1 MISQSL
7 LPELQQE
14 FASTRKMLERIPF
27 DKWDWKPHEK
37 SFPLGRLTDHV
48 AELVNWLPF
57 TLSTSELDFSKN
69 PYQSPKSESRE
80 QLLSNFDRDVKN
92 CLAMVEATPD
102 EKYAETW
109 TMRNGDQ
116 VFFTLPKLA
125 VIRTWA
131 MNHLIHHRAQ
141 LSVYLRLLD
150 VPVPGMYGPTA
161 DEMPS

>member
-7 LPELQQE
+7 LPELKHE
-14 FASTRKMLERIPF
+14 IASTRKMLARIPF

-37 SFPLGRLTDHV
+37 SFSLGRLTDHV

-57 TLSTSELDFSKN
+57 TLSTSELDFAKN
-69 PYQSPKSESRE
+69 PYQSPKSESSE
-80 QLLSNFDRDVKN
+80 QLLANYDRDAAA
-92 CLAMVEATPD
+92 CIAAVEGATD
-102 EKYAETW
+102 EQFMENW

-116 VFFTLPKLA
+116 VFFTMPKAA

-131 MNHLIHHRAQ
+131 MNHLVHHRGQ

-161 DEMPS
+161 DES